1 MAGYHKSHVG
11 VQDGKTA
18 VERAVKRKL
27 NALHD
32 LCGSLAC
39 TRGLGPKKL
48 NFSDVF
54 VPKSKPMQRSYVAEA
69 RQQSRVECLPR
80 YSRSS
85 SQRLTKKE
93 AALSMNS
100 LGQRG
105 SRRLLLLE
113 W

>member
-1 MAGYHKSHVG
+1 MG

-69 RQQSRVECLPR
+69 RQQSRVGGVNL
-80 YSRSS
+80 
-85 SQRLTKKE
+85 
-93 AALSMNS
+93 
-100 LGQRG
+100 G
-105 SRRLLLLE
+105 SRALMNESRQSRVNE
-113 W
+113 